1 MAQLI
6 LVRHGRSEW
15 NDKGI
20 WTGWADPDLNEEGR
34 MEAKRTAEALK
45 GIKID
50 YVYTSLLK
58 RVINTIEIILKE
70 LKLNIKIVKD
80 AALNERNY
88 GDFTGKNKWQVK
100 EQVGE
105 EEFNR
110 IRRGWDHPIPNGESL
125 KMVYAR
131 AVPYYEKEILPKLKL
146 GKNVLVG
153 GSGNS
158 LRALVKF
165 LDNIS
170 EEKISEVEVKTAE
183 AWVYEIDNDGKV
195 LGKKILAENSKIV

>member
-131 AVPYYEKEILPKLKL
+131 VVPYYEKEILPKLKL

-183 AWVYEIDNDGKV
+183 AWVYEIDKNGKV

>member
-1 MAQLI
+1 MSKLI

-15 NDKGI
+15 NDKGL
-20 WTGWADPDLNEEGR
+20 WTGWSDPDLNDEGR
-34 MEAKRTAEALK
+34 LEAKRTADALK

-50 YVYTSLLK
+50 YVYTSMLK
-58 RVINTIEIILKE
+58 RVINTIDIILKE
-70 LKLNIKIVKD
+70 LKLKVNVIRNS
-80 AALNERNY
+80 ALNERNY

-125 KMVYAR
+125 KMVYSR
-131 AVPYYEKEILPKLKL
+131 VVPYYEEEILPKLKA

-158 LRALVKF
+158 LRALVKY
-165 LDNIS
+165 LENIS

-183 AWVYEIDNDGKV
+183 AWEYEIDKNGQL
-195 LGKKILAENSKIV
+195 LGRKILAENSKIV

>member
-15 NDKGI
+15 NDKGL
-20 WTGWADPDLNEEGR
+20 WTGWENPDLNEEGR
-34 MEAKRTAEALK
+34 LEAKRTAEALK
-45 GIKID
+45 GVKID
-50 YVYTSLLK
+50 FVYTSMLK
-58 RVINTIEIILKE
+58 RVIDTIDIILKE
-70 LKLNIKIVKD
+70 LNIKLNPVKD
-80 AALNERNY
+80 KALNERNY
-88 GDFTGKNKWQVK
+88 GDFTGKNKWEVK

-131 AVPYYEKEILPKLKL
+131 VVPYYESEILPKLKM
-146 GKNVLVG
+146 GKNVLIG

-158 LRALVKF
+158 LRALVKY
-165 LDNIS
+165 LENIS
-170 EEKISEVEVKTAE
+170 EKDISEVEVKTAE
-183 AWVYEIDNDGKV
+183 AWVYDIDKNGKT
-195 LGKKILAENSKIV
+195 LGKKILAENKKIV

>member
-1 MAQLI
+1 MVQLI

-131 AVPYYEKEILPKLKL
+131 VVPYYEKEILPKLKL

-183 AWVYEIDNDGKV
+183 AWVYEIDKNGKV